1 MVLIY
6 FVKGEHF
13 CLSHINF
20 VGLSYNTM
28 KHPASQA
35 EQKIGALAADEPQD
49 WFETKRK
56 KTALN
61 LDAVFFMLISATSL
75 FQDFGECK

>member
-1 MVLIY
+1 
-6 FVKGEHF
+6 
-13 CLSHINF
+13 
-20 VGLSYNTM
+20 M

-61 LDAVFFMLISATSL
+61 LVAVFFINHLLS
-75 FQDFGECK
+75 FGHCTIALRYNFDVKV